1 VYKAWDRKDLIWA
14 VYSYFTWKTPIK
26 TEAGVT
32 EAIYDLA
39 VLAGLPKP
47 VDGSKILPELLPTYK
62 TLGLFNF
69 VAEEAR
75 KARVKARVV
84 TADLAILEAA
94 KQAKIKYGNR
104 QGCLVYAVLQED
116 LPSVNALIAT
126 GWDLEER
133 MGDGSY
139 FVTPL
144 VHAAKRGNQSLLRA
158 LLAAGADPSAQEAIG
173 RDDDGQT
180 ALIMATRYD
189 HKECVRLLVEAGAVD
204 KWNKTA
210 LQYARE
216 KGNQE
221 IVALLEG
228 V

>member
-1 VYKAWDRKDLIWA
+1 MYKAWDRKDLIWA

-62 TLGLFNF
+62 ALGL
-69 VAEEAR
+69 AEEAR
-75 KARVKARVV
+75 KARVV

-94 KQAKIKYGNR
+94 KQAKIKYGNN
-104 QGCLVYAVLQED
+104 QGCLVRAVVAED

-126 GWDLEER
+126 GWDLEEQ

-144 VHAAKRGNQSLLRA
+144 VHAAKRGNQSILRA
-158 LLAAGADPSAQEAIG
+158 LLAAGADPSAQEAIT
-173 RDDDGQT
+173 RDDDGQS
-180 ALIMATRYD
+180 ALILATKND

-204 KWNKTA
+204 MSDKWKKTA
-210 LQYARE
+210 LQHARE